1 MPVTSFSATNRFD
14 LVGSQVVTGGL
25 AVGTSSEVSYGLTIQ
40 STPKD
45 SLSSTSLSVSASTIY
60 VTGINVAA
68 STSAIT
74 TAQTSLT
81 VSAMHVNSFKPTSIS
96 ALASGMT
103 VTNAATEH
111 ILGVPTKTGVTSN
124 LALTNAY
131 GLFVDTSV
139 TNATNAYGV
148 YVNAPTGATNNYAL
162 YVGSGSSS
170 LNNIT
175 GGSWLATAIGVNYGG
190 TGQTATPS
198 NGQLLIGTGSGFSL
212 ATLTAGTN
220 VTITNTSGSIT
231 INASGSGGGGT
242 TTNALTIGTGLSGTS
257 FDGSSAVTIALAS
270 TAVTAGS
277 YTSANITVDAQGRLT
292 AASNGSAGVSLSVA
306 NTWNAK
312 QTFVDGVENRDA
324 FNFFLP
330 SYWSNVFYSGT
341 SIASGNVRDET
352 PFIVDS
358 LSGIV
363 IGVGNN
369 ITDTVFFPTIQ
380 GASVAVKSYDPDPN
394 IFIDQFGAFQL
405 DGVLRFK
412 SNISSSN
419 FISIKRPDVI
429 TQNMIYT
436 LPSSPPTTGQV
447 LSSSSSGVLSW
458 SNGGNQ
464 SITVSGDA
472 AGSGT
477 TAITLTLANT
487 AVTPASYTN
496 ANITV
501 DSKGRITAAS
511 NGTGGSG
518 GSTIYSKT
526 YNIIGPV
533 LVQTSPRWSPPA
545 NITITTAYASCSVA
559 PTTGALVFTLRENAT
574 AIGTLTIAKNQYVS
588 SIVTITTASTSS
600 DAIYIDTVS
609 SNGASDASITLYY
622 TQP

>member
-25 AVGTSSEVSYGLTIQ
+25 AVGTSSEVNYGLTIQ

-60 VTGINVAA
+60 ASGINVAA
-68 STSAIT
+68 STSSIT

-81 VSAMHVNSFKPTSIS
+81 VSAMHVNSIKPTSIS
-96 ALASGMT
+96 ALAPGMV

-111 ILGVPTKTGVTSN
+111 ILGVPTKTGTISN
-124 LALTNAY
+124 LSLINAY
-131 GLFVDTSV
+131 GLFVDTSA

-170 LNNIT
+170 LGTIV

-190 TGQTATPS
+190 TGQTGTPS

-220 VTITNTSGSIT
+220 VTITNAAGNIT
-231 INASGSGGGGT
+231 INAAGGGGGGGGT
-242 TTNALTIGTGLSGTS
+242 TTNALTIGTGLTGTS
-257 FDGSSAVTIALAS
+257 FDGSAAVTIALS
-270 TAVTAGS
+270 
-277 YTSANITVDAQGRLT
+277 D
-292 AASNGSAGVSLSVA
+292 
-306 NTWNAK
+306 
-312 QTFVDGVENRDA
+312 
-324 FNFFLP
+324 
-330 SYWSNVFYSGT
+330 
-341 SIASGNVRDET
+341 
-352 PFIVDS
+352 
-358 LSGIV
+358 
-363 IGVGNN
+363 
-369 ITDTVFFPTIQ
+369 
-380 GASVAVKSYDPDPN
+380 
-394 IFIDQFGAFQL
+394 
-405 DGVLRFK
+405 
-412 SNISSSN
+412 
-419 FISIKRPDVI
+419 
-429 TQNMIYT
+429 
-436 LPSSPPTTGQV
+436 
-447 LSSSSSGVLSW
+447 
-458 SNGGNQ
+458 
-464 SITVSGDA
+464 
-472 AGSGT
+472 
-477 TAITLTLANT
+477 T

-501 DSKGRITAAS
+501 DAQGRITAAS
-511 NGTGGSG
+511 NGTGGGG

-559 PTTGALVFTLRENAT
+559 PTTGALVFTIRENAT
-574 AIGTLTIAKNQYVS
+574 AIGTLTIAQNQYVS
-588 SIVTITTASTSS
+588 SVVTLATPSVSS

-609 SNGASDASITLYY
+609 SNGASDASVTLYY

>member
-25 AVGTSSEVSYGLTIQ
+25 AVGTSSEVNYGLTIQ

-45 SLSSTSLSVSASTIY
+45 SLSSTSLSVSASAIY

-103 VTNAATEH
+103 VTNAATAH

-131 GLFVDTSV
+131 GMFVDTSA

-170 LNNIT
+170 LGNVT
-175 GGSWLATAIGVNYGG
+175 GGAWLATAVGVNYGG
-190 TGQTATPS
+190 TGQTATPG
-198 NGQLLIGTGSGFSL
+198 NGQLLIGTGSGFQL
-212 ATLTAGTN
+212 TTLTAGTN
-220 VTITNTSGSIT
+220 VTITNSSGSIT
-231 INASGSGGGGT
+231 INASGSGGGA

-257 FDGSSAVTIALAS
+257 FDGSAAVT
-270 TAVTAGS
+270 
-277 YTSANITVDAQGRLT
+277 
-292 AASNGSAGVSLSVA
+292 VA
-306 NTWNAK
+306 
-312 QTFVDGVENRDA
+312 
-324 FNFFLP
+324 
-330 SYWSNVFYSGT
+330 
-341 SIASGNVRDET
+341 
-352 PFIVDS
+352 
-358 LSGIV
+358 
-363 IGVGNN
+363 
-369 ITDTVFFPTIQ
+369 
-380 GASVAVKSYDPDPN
+380 
-394 IFIDQFGAFQL
+394 
-405 DGVLRFK
+405 
-412 SNISSSN
+412 
-419 FISIKRPDVI
+419 
-429 TQNMIYT
+429 
-436 LPSSPPTTGQV
+436 
-447 LSSSSSGVLSW
+447 
-458 SNGGNQ
+458 
-464 SITVSGDA
+464 
-472 AGSGT
+472 
-477 TAITLTLANT
+477 LANT

-501 DSKGRITAAS
+501 DAQGRITAAS

-559 PTTGALVFTLRENAT
+559 PTTGALVFTIRENAT
-574 AIGTLTIAKNQYVS
+574 AIGTLTIAQNQYVS
-588 SIVTITTASTSS
+588 SIVTLTTPSASS